1 MALPDDKIT
10 IRTYGRRKGHSLSP
24 RKLRLVDELLPG
36 LRLGLSA
43 PAPTELTHLFPGP
56 VSQLWLEIGFGGG
69 EHLAWQAE
77 ANPDKGFIGCEPFI
91 NGVAKLLSEID
102 NHTLTNIRIWDGD
115 AREVLDWLSDA
126 SLDRVFVLFPDP
138 WPKARH
144 HKRRI
149 ISGQTL
155 ETLARVM
162 KPRAELRIASDIG
175 DYVRAS
181 LEAAF
186 SGNAFE
192 WQAESPGDW
201 RSRPADWP
209 ATRYEKKALREGRVA
224 HYLIFKRR

>member
-10 IRTYGRRKGHSLSP
+10 NRTYGRRKGHSLSP

-36 LRLGLSA
+36 LRLDLSA

-102 NHTLTNIRIWDGD
+102 KHTLTNIRIWDGD
-115 AREVLDWLSDA
+115 AREVLDWLSNA

-162 KPRAELRIASDIG
+162 KPGAELRIASDIG
-175 DYVRAS
+175 DYVRVS